1 MDHASEKEGSLHT
14 SGAISLITRKER
26 MEKVLGRLVVVE
38 GMFKVT
44 HVKKS
49 SNPEE
54 EERWIE
60 PRAKDTYPT
69 ERGGDCGIK
78 GGREQEVCSASG
90 PTSFLFE
97 SGNILP
103 PCPAN
108 SDDGADQEGDE
119 NDRVIKESDGDN
131 E

>member
-1 MDHASEKEGSLHT
+1 MDRASQKGGSLHT
-14 SGAISLITRKER
+14 GGAISLINRKER
-26 MEKVLGRLVVVE
+26 M
-38 GMFKVT
+38 VT

-49 SNPEE
+49 TNPEE
-54 EERWIE
+54 EERLIE
-60 PRAKDTYPT
+60 PRAKETHPT
-69 ERGGDCGIK
+69 ERSGDYGIK
-78 GGREQEVCSASG
+78 GGREQEVCSALG
-90 PTSFLFE
+90 PTNFLFE